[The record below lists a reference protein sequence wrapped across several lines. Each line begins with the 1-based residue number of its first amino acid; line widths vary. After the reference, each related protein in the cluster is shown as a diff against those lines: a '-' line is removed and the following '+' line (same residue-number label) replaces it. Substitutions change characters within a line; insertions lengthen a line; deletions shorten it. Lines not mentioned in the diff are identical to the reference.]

1 MKQAE
6 RRLRQAIIEQCLWMN
21 ESGLNQGTSGNISA
35 RFEDRMLITP
45 SGVPYGKLAPGD
57 IAAVA
62 LAGKAGDWS
71 GPLAPSSEWRFH
83 FDILRARSDVG
94 AVVHTH
100 STYATALAMTGAE
113 IPAAHYMIAAAGGP
127 SVRCAAYATFGSQE
141 LSDNALAALKDRTG
155 CLLANHGLIAT
166 GPDLERAMWL
176 AVELETLAKQYYLT
190 LAIGG
195 PVLLDDGEI
204 ERVRQKFKSY
214 GAPAKAKSSPG
225 KSRTTAGKGSGR
237 S

>member
-100 STYATALAMTGAE
+100 STYATALAMTGRE
-113 IPAAHYMIAAAGGP
+113 IPAAHYMIATRASDARQRDPQLRTRRGWPARSRAGDL
-127 SVRCAAYATFGSQE
+127 GSAR
-141 LSDNALAALKDRTG
+141 S
-155 CLLANHGLIAT
+155 
-166 GPDLERAMWL
+166 P
-176 AVELETLAKQYYLT
+176 
-190 LAIGG
+190 
-195 PVLLDDGEI
+195 
-204 ERVRQKFKSY
+204 RVKR
-214 GAPAKAKSSPG
+214 
-225 KSRTTAGKGSGR
+225 RR
-237 S
+237 R